1 MKKQLD
7 AVAAAQAASAET
19 AVALMRNTL
28 DAIEKLAALNL
39 NTMRDALESSASQGA
54 KLGSAQ
60 DLADAT
66 QPNMERTRAYYHQVY
81 DLLSEMQ
88 EQLTRVMQAHYT
100 ALSESA
106 SSASTSLAGKAPVG
120 GEAFAAAMKAM
131 LDASAQAFERLNDT
145 AHQLQA
151 GVREVGKLAGANPAG
166 SKSAGRAKHV

>member
-39 NTMRDALESSASQGA
+39 NTMRDALDASASQGA
-54 KLGSAQ
+54 KLNSPQ

-151 GVREVGKLAGANPAG
+151 GVREVGKVAGANPAS
-166 SKSAGRAKHV
+166 SKAAGRAKHV